1 MATFKVSYLFGDSF
15 SNKGE
20 FYVNNVYDE
29 HDAVEL
35 GLYQNNLME
44 TNIKIMSVDLI
55 SE

>member
-1 MATFKVSYLFGDSF
+1 MATFKVAYLFGDSF

-35 GLYQNNLME
+35 GLYQNDLMD
-44 TNIKIMSVDLI
+44 TNIKIVNVELI
-55 SE
+55 CE

>member
-1 MATFKVSYLFGDSF
+1 MATFKVAYLFGDSF

-35 GLYQNNLME
+35 GLYQNNLMD
-44 TNIKIMSVDLI
+44 TSVKITSVELI